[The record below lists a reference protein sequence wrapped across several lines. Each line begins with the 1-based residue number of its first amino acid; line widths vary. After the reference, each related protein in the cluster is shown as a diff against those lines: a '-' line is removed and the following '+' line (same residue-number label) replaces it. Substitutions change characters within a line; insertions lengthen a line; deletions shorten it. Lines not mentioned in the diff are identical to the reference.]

1 MRKLFFLFLL
11 LSSLSIFGQSSSNI
25 DLVGSLNYP
34 GTEGNDVWG
43 YVDSTGRE
51 YALVGLQNGFSVVDL
66 SDPYNPTESFFIL
79 GAQSIWRDVKVWEHY
94 AFVTADEGIDGLLI
108 VDLNDMSGNTF
119 AYTTTD
125 ENNNF
130 MFSKAHN
137 IFIDEYGKAFVFGGN
152 VGGNAQDTAG
162 ALILDL
168 TNVSLDQGDTI
179 YPTTLGL
186 FEDFYL
192 HDGMVR
198 GDTLWGAGVY
208 EGNFYAIDVSNPAEP
223 VIFND
228 SLAFHQTPNAYTHN
242 CWISDNGK
250 TLFTTDEKSGA
261 YIAAYD
267 VSELDN
273 IQEIDKIQSSPEI
286 GTVIPHNTHVHGDFL
301 VTSYYRDGIVI
312 HDISYPNN
320 MVEVGH
326 YDAYSGGGDG
336 FDGSWG
342 AYPYLPSGLVL
353 SVEINSGSNGEGMLL
368 VLDPEYK
375 RAAFLEGLVKDSLSG
390 NPLSNA
396 SIRILTYDVISSSTN
411 LSGNYFIGVE
421 NANTYDVEYSK
432 IGYFTDTVEV
442 TLINGEIVNKN
453 VALLPK
459 NSFSKTGKI
468 TDISGDGIPNC
479 NVLITS
485 SFFTDTLLT
494 NQNGEFSMD
503 TLYQSDYIF
512 YYGKWGYRTK
522 CENISIVNDSLQVL
536 LALEN
541 AYYDDFTFDFGWEV
555 TGNSSS
561 GIWEIGNPNPTIE
574 NGELYNPS
582 DDINT
587 DCYVNAM
594 VTGNAIGG
602 GAVADD
608 VDDGYTLISSPTF
621 DLSTYS
627 NPIIRYFEW
636 FINGS
641 GWSQAN
647 DSLNVYLSNGNLS
660 KLVHSTIAQSNNEWI
675 EKNIDVS
682 SYLEPTSEMTISFK
696 ASDFSPYNHL
706 VEAGIDGFEV
716 YENNSVEIEST
727 PPDSYTIYPNPAK
740 NIINVPI
747 EGLKKIYNLSGAL
760 VFTTRDKTIEINA
773 LEPGI
778 YIINTDTYFYK
789 FVKL

>member
-1 MRKLFFLFLL
+1 
-11 LSSLSIFGQSSSNI
+11 
-25 DLVGSLNYP
+25 
-34 GTEGNDVWG
+34 
-43 YVDSTGRE
+43 
-51 YALVGLQNGFSVVDL
+51 
-66 SDPYNPTESFFIL
+66 
-79 GAQSIWRDVKVWEHY
+79 
-94 AFVTADEGIDGLLI
+94 
-108 VDLNDMSGNTF
+108 
-119 AYTTTD
+119 
-125 ENNNF
+125 
-130 MFSKAHN
+130 
-137 IFIDEYGKAFVFGGN
+137 
-152 VGGNAQDTAG
+152 
-162 ALILDL
+162 
-168 TNVSLDQGDTI
+168 
-179 YPTTLGL
+179 
-186 FEDFYL
+186 
-192 HDGMVR
+192 
-198 GDTLWGAGVY
+198 
-208 EGNFYAIDVSNPAEP
+208 
-223 VIFND
+223 
-228 SLAFHQTPNAYTHN
+228 
-242 CWISDNGK
+242 
-250 TLFTTDEKSGA
+250 
-261 YIAAYD
+261 
-267 VSELDN
+267 
-273 IQEIDKIQSSPEI
+273 
-286 GTVIPHNTHVHGDFL
+286 
-301 VTSYYRDGIVI
+301 
-312 HDISYPNN
+312 
-320 MVEVGH
+320 
-326 YDAYSGGGDG
+326 
-336 FDGSWG
+336 
-342 AYPYLPSGLVL
+342 
-353 SVEINSGSNGEGMLL
+353 MLL

-627 NPIIRYFEW
+627 NPTIRYFEW